1 MPGLGEEKD
10 VLLAQ
15 ACCNAN
21 LMAFCVGGLA
31 GLRNELGLSWVINGL
46 TLSLLSFLSFFGS
59 CSDGGGS
66 GGGGG
71 DGHHRHLLPVF
82 LCYQL
87 MSCRL
92 ENPSFPD
99 ACCLEKPPP
108 PRKTFLCHSV
118 SSEKRKHMAGPL
130 TRLPRCASSAL
141 MRAASELLSSV
152 TEAGTHLQRV
162 NKSDTAC
169 AAYSRTSLPNLS
181 VHRYT

>member
-1 MPGLGEEKD
+1 M
-10 VLLAQ
+10 LL
-15 ACCNAN
+15 
-21 LMAFCVGGLA
+21 LLP
-31 GLRNELGLSWVINGL
+31 INVM
-46 TLSLLSFLSFFGS
+46 SSRKPVS
-59 CSDGGGS
+59 
-66 GGGGG
+66 
-71 DGHHRHLLPVF
+71 HLLLQRF
-82 LCYQL
+82 SYSWSSCCCCYQL

>member
-21 LMAFCVGGLA
+21 LMAFCVDGLA

-108 PRKTFLCHSV
+108 TPKYLPLPLRRCYANTWQV
-118 SSEKRKHMAGPL
+118 SL
-130 TRLPRCASSAL
+130 TRLPRCTSSAS

-152 TEAGTHLQRV
+152 TEVGAHLQRV

-169 AAYSRTSLPNLS
+169 AAYSRTCLPNLS